1 MVGAGE
7 VEPPSSSVSAKHRE
21 PLCYKPFSQV
31 GSDRRGG
38 RETLS
43 FGPST
48 LPLPTYST
56 RRPTS
61 RVHLSSYEPAQ
72 LHPCIALDG
81 RVPLIVIATGVA
93 LGGHGCALAAVV
105 PVVAAAA
112 ASSSSGPRA
121 AERIRPQPGSRL
133 PASHRRNLWRSH
145 PAVTGWPGCLVMC
158 VPPPHSA
165 TTPMT
170 RLGTGWTPPR

>member
-61 RVHLSSYEPAQ
+61 RVHLSLYEPAQ

-81 RVPLIVIATGVA
+81 RVPLDSDSDGRGSGWAW
-93 LGGHGCALAAVV
+93 LCAGSRR
-105 PVVAAAA
+105 P
-112 ASSSSGPRA
+112 SSSGSRSIILVRA
-121 AERIRPQPGSRL
+121 
-133 PASHRRNLWRSH
+133 
-145 PAVTGWPGCLVMC
+145 TGG
-158 VPPPHSA
+158 
-165 TTPMT
+165 
-170 RLGTGWTPPR
+170 